1 MLETSARL
9 LRLLSLLQARPEWTG
24 PELAER
30 MGVTTRTVRRDVDKL
45 RGLDY
50 PVEVDLGPGGGYR
63 LGAGAALPPLLL
75 DDDEAVAVAVT
86 LRTAA
91 GSGVAGTG
99 ETALAALVKL
109 ERILPARLRQRI
121 TAMPVAMVA
130 PRVAASVDPSVLAAV
145 GAACRDRRVLE
156 IDYTARDGTA
166 TRRRIEPIHLVAWGR
181 RWYLVAWDRDRED
194 WRTLR
199 VDRLTPRLAPDGLP
213 TGPRFA
219 PREVP
224 GGDPATFVADR
235 VADVR
240 PFRCVVRV
248 EAPAEQVRATIWTD
262 QVRVEELGRGA
273 CRVRL
278 AADDARSAA
287 LILTGLDAEFTV
299 EGPDALVDE
308 LRGIAAR
315 YERATAGTAGT
326 TAGPTGQPTAPP
338 TSQPTP

>member
-1 MLETSARL
+1 VLETSARL
-9 LRLLSLLQARPEWTG
+9 LRLLSLLQARPEWSG

-30 MGVTTRTVRRDVDKL
+30 LGVTTRTVRRDVDKL

-50 PVEVDLGPGGGYR
+50 PVEVGLGPGGGYR

-109 ERILPARLRQRI
+109 ERILPPRLRHRI
-121 TAMPVAMVA
+121 TAMPVAIVA
-130 PRVAASVDPSVLAAV
+130 PRVAPSVDPSVLAAV

-156 IDYTARDGTA
+156 IDYTARDGA
-166 TRRRIEPIHLVAWGR
+166 ASRRRVEPIHLVAWGR
-181 RWYLVAWDRDRED
+181 RWYLVAWDRDRDD

-219 PREVP
+219 PRDIP
-224 GGDPATFVADR
+224 GGDPAAFVADR

-262 QVRVEELGRGA
+262 QVRVEEIGATA

-278 AADDARSAA
+278 SSDDARSAA
-287 LILTGLDAEFTV
+287 LVLTGLDADFAV
-299 EGPDALVDE
+299 ESPDELVDE
-308 LRGIAAR
+308 LRRVATR
-315 YERATAGTAGT
+315 YERAVAGAG
-326 TAGPTGQPTAPP
+326 ADATGGAQPTAPP
-338 TSQPTP
+338 TSTPIP

>member
-50 PVEVDLGPGGGYR
+50 PVEVGFGPGGGYR
-63 LGAGAALPPLLL
+63 LGSGAALPPLLL

-109 ERILPARLRQRI
+109 ERILPARLRARI
-121 TAMPVAMVA
+121 TAIPVATVA
-130 PRVAASVDPSVLAAV
+130 PRVAATVDPAVLAAV

-156 IDYTARDGTA
+156 IDYTARDGA
-166 TRRRIEPIHLVAWGR
+166 PTRRHIEPIHLVAWGR
-181 RWYLVAWDRDRED
+181 RWYLVAWDRDRDD

-199 VDRLTPRLAPDGLP
+199 VDRMVPRLAPDGLP

-219 PREVP
+219 ARAVP
-224 GGDPATFVADR
+224 GGDPAAFVADR

-248 EAPAEQVRATIWTD
+248 AAPAERVRATIWTD
-262 QVRVEELGRGA
+262 QVRVEELGPDA

-278 AADDARSAA
+278 STDDARAAA
-287 LILTGLDAEFTV
+287 LILTGLDTDFVV
-299 EGPDALVDE
+299 ESPDTLGDE
-308 LRGIAAR
+308 LRRVADRYAR
-315 YERATAGTAGT
+315 AVGAPRVD
-326 TAGPTGQPTAPP
+326 QPVD
-338 TSQPTP
+338 

>member
-9 LRLLSLLQARPEWTG
+9 LRLLSLLQARPEWSG

-30 MGVTTRTVRRDVDKL
+30 LGVTTRTVRRDVDKL

-50 PVEVDLGPGGGYR
+50 PVEVGFGPTGGYR

-75 DDDEAVAVAVT
+75 DDEEAVAVAVT

-91 GSGVAGTG
+91 GSGVAGVG

-109 ERILPARLRQRI
+109 ERILPARLRHRVA
-121 TAMPVAMVA
+121 AMPVALVA
-130 PRVAASVDPSVLAAV
+130 PRAAATVDAGVLAAV

-156 IDYTARDGTA
+156 IDYVAHDGAA
-166 TRRRIEPIHLVAWGR
+166 TRRTVEPIHLVVWGR
-181 RWYLVAWDRDRED
+181 RWYLVAWDRGRAD

-199 VDRLTPRLAPDGLP
+199 VDRMRPRLAPDGLP

-224 GGDPATFVADR
+224 GGDPAAFVADR

-240 PFRCVVRV
+240 PFRSVARV
-248 EAPAEQVRATIWTD
+248 AASAAHVRATIWTD
-262 QVRVEELGRGA
+262 QVRVEEIGDA
-273 CRVRL
+273 DCRVFL
-278 AADDARSAA
+278 ATDDARGAG
-287 LILTGLDAEFTV
+287 LILGGLDLDFVV
-299 EGPDALVDE
+299 ESPDE
-308 LRGIAAR
+308 LVAHLRLVAERFTQAAASASPA
-315 YERATAGTAGT
+315 END
-326 TAGPTGQPTAPP
+326 QPTTPP
-338 TSQPTP
+338 TRVPTP

>member
-50 PVEVDLGPGGGYR
+50 PVEVDFGPGGGYR
-63 LGAGAALPPLLL
+63 LGSGAALPPLLL

-91 GSGVAGTG
+91 GSGVAGPG

-109 ERILPARLRQRI
+109 ERILPARLRHRI
-121 TAMPVAMVA
+121 TAMPVAIVA
-130 PRVAASVDPSVLAAV
+130 PRVAPSVDPAVLAAV
-145 GAACRDRRVLE
+145 GGACRDRRVLE
-156 IDYTARDGTA
+156 IDYTARDGTP

-219 PREVP
+219 ARDIP
-224 GGDPATFVADR
+224 GGDPAAFVADR

-248 EAPAEQVRATIWTD
+248 EAPAAQVRATTWTD
-262 QVRVEELGRGA
+262 QVRVEELGPDA
-273 CRVRL
+273 CRVTL
-278 AADDARSAA
+278 SSDDARSAA
-287 LILTGLDAEFTV
+287 LILTGLDTDFRVESPPALIDEFRRVAT
-299 EGPDALVDE
+299 
-308 LRGIAAR
+308 RFT
-315 YERATAGTAGT
+315 RAVGD
-326 TAGPTGQPTAPP
+326 QPTAPP
-338 TSQPTP
+338 TSQPIP

>member
-9 LRLLSLLQARPEWTG
+9 LRLLSLLQARPEWSG
-24 PELAER
+24 PELAQR
-30 MGVTTRTVRRDVDKL
+30 LGVTTRTVRRDVDKL

-50 PVEVDLGPGGGYR
+50 PVEVGLGPGGGYR

-109 ERILPARLRQRI
+109 ERILPARLRHRI
-121 TAMPVAMVA
+121 AAMPVAIVA
-130 PRVAASVDPSVLAAV
+130 PRVAPSVDPSVLAAV

-156 IDYTARDGTA
+156 IDYTARDGA
-166 TRRRIEPIHLVAWGR
+166 ASRRRIEPIHLVAWGR
-181 RWYLVAWDRDRED
+181 RWYLVAWDRDRAD

-199 VDRLTPRLAPDGLP
+199 VDRMTPRLAPDGLP
-213 TGPRFA
+213 TGSRFA
-219 PREVP
+219 PREIP
-224 GGDPATFVADR
+224 GGDPAAFVADR
-235 VADVR
+235 VAEVR
-240 PFRCVVRV
+240 PFHCVVRV

-262 QVRVEELGRGA
+262 QVRGEEIGAPA

-278 AADDARSAA
+278 SSDDARSAA
-287 LILTGLDAEFTV
+287 LILTGLDADFAV
-299 EGPDALVDE
+299 EMPDDLVDE
-308 LRGIAAR
+308 LRRVATR
-315 YERATAGTAGT
+315 YQRATAATT
-326 TAGPTGQPTAPP
+326 TAAAHPTAPP
-338 TSQPTP
+338 TSTPIP

>member
-1 MLETSARL
+1 VLETSARL

-30 MGVTTRTVRRDVDKL
+30 LGITTRTVRRDVDKL

-50 PVEVDLGPGGGYR
+50 PVEVGFGPGGGYR
-63 LGAGAALPPLLL
+63 LGSGAALPPLLL

-109 ERILPARLRQRI
+109 ERILPARLRHRVS
-121 TAMPVAMVA
+121 AMPVAIVA
-130 PRVAASVDPSVLAAV
+130 PRVAPTVDPSVLAVV
-145 GAACRDRRVLE
+145 GGACRDRRVLE
-156 IDYTARDGTA
+156 IDYTARDGAA

-219 PREVP
+219 PREIP
-224 GGDPATFVADR
+224 GGDPAAFVSDR

-248 EAPAEQVRATIWTD
+248 EAPAEHVRATIWTD
-262 QVRVEELGRGA
+262 QVRIEPDGPDA
-273 CRVRL
+273 CRVSL
-278 AADDARSAA
+278 STDDARAA
-287 LILTGLDAEFTV
+287 TLILLGLGAEFTV
-299 EGPDALVDE
+299 ESPDALSDE
-308 LRGIAAR
+308 LRVVAAR
-315 YERATAGTAGT
+315 YLRAAGDA
-326 TAGPTGQPTAPP
+326 QPTTPP
-338 TSQPTP
+338 TR